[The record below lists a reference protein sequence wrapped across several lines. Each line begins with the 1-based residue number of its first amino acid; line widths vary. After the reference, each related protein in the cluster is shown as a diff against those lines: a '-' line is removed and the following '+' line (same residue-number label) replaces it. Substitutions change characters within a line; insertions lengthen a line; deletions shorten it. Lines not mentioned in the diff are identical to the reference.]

1 MAGSRFLQEM
11 MQANREG
18 NPYLWGN
25 VANLSDKAVEEL
37 GITGAMNE
45 GRYGSPHRNSSGYT
59 SELVK
64 AGKSR
69 KERNTIR
76 RAHYVRKGTL
86 EAEKER
92 ERRATWM
99 RRHPGAPEAN
109 WERREAARKTR
120 KAGNRAF
127 RKAMRARRSSSKKR
141 TSSK

>member
-1 MAGSRFLQEM
+1 M

-18 NPYLWGN
+18 YPYLWGN
-25 VANLSDKAVEEL
+25 VANLSDKAIEEL

-45 GRYGSPHRNSSGYT
+45 EHYGSPRRSSSGYT

-64 AGKSR
+64 AGKTR

-76 RAHYVRKGTL
+76 RAHYVRKGIL
-86 EAEKER
+86 EAEKEA
-92 ERRATWM
+92 ERRARWL

-109 WERREAARKTR
+109 WNRREAARKTR
-120 KAGNRAF
+120 KAAHRVSRKTVRA
-127 RKAMRARRSSSKKR
+127 AARRSSSKKR